1 MIKEINGK
9 TVKVK
14 LRKEKVKLPKN
25 IQEKIENEWNNA
37 LEKTPEL
44 WNGDVVHVCSYKEKE
59 NEILIE
65 CEKTT
70 YAHYLYDERVGL
82 PEEYVCHNIS
92 AGYFVETNDG
102 YYVVGELAEST
113 SFPKCL
119 QISGGG
125 IDNADIYGSE
135 ISYQDTMRRELIEE
149 LNIDILDKTLVESNE
164 ILYLWKPEKAHAYSI
179 FGKVKVNLTS
189 EEMKKHYDEYL
200 SYLRKNNLEIEF
212 NRIILLKKENVENEL
227 GKYNN
232 PKREY
237 LENLFKL
244 DKNK

>member
-1 MIKEINGK
+1 M
-9 TVKVK
+9 
-14 LRKEKVKLPKN
+14 
-25 IQEKIENEWNNA
+25 
-37 LEKTPEL
+37 
-44 WNGDVVHVCSYKEKE
+44 
-59 NEILIE
+59 
-65 CEKTT
+65 
-70 YAHYLYDERVGL
+70 
-82 PEEYVCHNIS
+82 
-92 AGYFVETNDG
+92 
-102 YYVVGELAEST
+102 
-113 SFPKCL
+113 
-119 QISGGG
+119 
-125 IDNADIYGSE
+125 
-135 ISYQDTMRRELIEE
+135 
-149 LNIDILDKTLVESNE
+149 VESNE